1 MKREKFYL
9 YSALPPEE
17 LKKRMEREARI
28 QNRLHYKKREIVLKW
43 KNDYEFTFRKVDHYR
58 TSGPYRNLRAEP
70 GRISASA
77 GSVMWYREISYSN
90 LLCGRIFPSE
100 GGSMIEG
107 CFKVLPAGCAMLW
120 VMCAAFVLG
129 GLLTRQPKV
138 ALGGAAIS
146 LGVLGHWS
154 FHLERVPS
162 SGELWDLLEQ
172 MILTIEDNAAGH
184 EVLEQHT
191 QDKE

>member
-9 YSALPPEE
+9 YSALVPTE
-17 LKKRMEREARI
+17 LKEKLEREARI
-28 QNRLHYKKREIVLKW
+28 QNRLHYKKRDIVLKW
-43 KNDYEFTFRKVDHYR
+43 KNGYEFTFRKVDHYR
-58 TSGPYRNLRAEP
+58 SSGPYRNLRAEP
-70 GRISASA
+70 GRISASVS
-77 GSVMWYREISYSN
+77 SVMWYREASYSN

-120 VMCAAFVLG
+120 AICAASVLG
-129 GLLTRQPKV
+129 GLLTQQLEV
-138 ALGGAAIS
+138 ALGVSVIC
-146 LGVLGHWS
+146 LGLLAHWS
-154 FHLERVPS
+154 FRLERAPS

-184 EVLEQHT
+184 EALEQHT